1 MSGHAASA
9 AFRLE
14 MRRRWPLLLF
24 FAGTLAA
31 LIVATRWVRGEAAL
45 LVALPAVLIGMAGFA
60 AAWGTMAN
68 DRVQGRFEAMRGLPV
83 PLVGLAHGRMLL
95 VSLWAAV
102 IPLGLIP
109 AVLALDAAGVLPVV
123 SSVIVL
129 WLLVLWALAI
139 LAGITLTALTARW
152 PLERWL
158 GGVFAGVYFL
168 ALVAWPWI
176 ESRVAP
182 RAWHVAEWFLLN
194 AATPRA
200 GFVALAAVG
209 GVVLVAWWP
218 IARLMAWGIAVA
230 PAGPPER
237 AAAVARRGEVGVR
250 AYPPGRRGP
259 VRAAAA
265 LQLRL
270 AMERL
275 PRQAFV
281 ILGTLALI
289 PFLPAT
295 LQSPGLIY
303 LRVLAVA
310 IPASVVARIALAR
323 SEGTL
328 EPLAALPVPR
338 TTLALG
344 AGVAI
349 AVLALPAAA
358 MIAGATAVARGEE
371 LDPLLLLRTWGALTG
386 TGMLGAGIAAWLTP
400 RALVLLVSISGVL
413 FFGVVAALVSTN
425 AAIFPTVL
433 RIAEWSAAAASHPL
447 TLIAPLLAGG
457 GIGVALYARGLGRLA
472 PAKR

>member
-1 MSGHAASA
+1 MSRHAVAA

-14 MRRRWPLLLF
+14 LRRRWLLLCF
-24 FAGTLAA
+24 FLGTLAA
-31 LIVATRWVRGEAAL
+31 LILATRWVRGEAAL
-45 LVALPAVLIGMAGFA
+45 LVAVPAVLIGMAGFA
-60 AAWGTMAN
+60 AAWGTVAN

-83 PLVGLAHGRMLL
+83 PLVALAHGRLLL
-95 VSLWAAV
+95 VSAWAVV
-102 IPLGLIP
+102 IPMGLVP
-109 AVLALDAAGVLPVV
+109 AVLALDTAGVLPVV
-123 SSVIVL
+123 PRVIGL
-129 WLLVLWALAI
+129 WLLVLWTLAI
-139 LAGITLTALTARW
+139 LTGIALTALTARW

-158 GGVFAGVYFL
+158 SGLFAGVYFL

-182 RAWHVAEWFLLN
+182 RVWQLSEWLLLN

-200 GFVALAAVG
+200 GVAALVAVG
-209 GVVLVAWWP
+209 AVVLLVWWP
-218 IARLMAWGIAVA
+218 VARLMAWGMAVA

-237 AAAVARRGEVGVR
+237 ATAFARRDAAGVR
-250 AYPPGRRGP
+250 AYPPGQRGP
-259 VRAAAA
+259 VRAVAAM
-265 LQLRL
+265 QLRL

-275 PRQAFV
+275 PRQAVV
-281 ILGTLALI
+281 IFGTLAVI
-289 PFLPAT
+289 PFLPAN
-295 LQSPGLIY
+295 LQSPALIY

-310 IPASVVARIALAR
+310 IPASVVARVALAR

-338 TTLALG
+338 TTIALG

-358 MIAGATAVARGEE
+358 MIAGATAVARGGQ
-371 LDPLLLLRTWGALTG
+371 LDPLLLVRTWGALTG

-400 RALVLLVSISGVL
+400 RALMLFVSVGGVL
-413 FFGVVAALVSTN
+413 FFGLIAALVSAD

-433 RIAEWSAAAASHPL
+433 RVAEWSGAAAGHPV
-447 TLIAPLLAGG
+447 TLVMPLLVGG
-457 GIGVALYARGLGRLA
+457 GIGVALFARGVARLA